1 MTFAEA
7 QDAIYVDFECLATKP
22 PHPALLGVLVG
33 FRDEHF
39 EQIITDDRLAPA
51 RVASTT
57 LQVATA
63 FVAAGEVVDR
73 ANAENRRIVGWSLFD
88 RDRLIEASPA
98 LKADINARYVN
109 ALQIARPW
117 RARLHPK
124 VAMEREDRFAPRH
137 TLDKYADL
145 AGYPDAARLRDAAP
159 ADWIRHTLRQLES
172 TKGRYRRTTKETKRD
187 WHTLLEYNRHDCL
200 ALRHIVL
207 RATSTDFECWQ
218 AYEATLCVDDGGRR
232 VCSKATS
239 RSSKLDALLRRHG
252 ADQWAFLTRVEPRLC
267 LPPAQRKRHEAAR
280 TRESTHRY
288 GYTLLRGKGVGKD
301 PEWPAEET
309 FLVLGMPRTRSGHD
323 GSTLRSARN
332 CCRTPR
338 QSRPPGAMQHRRT
351 RSPRTRDVDEVTRV
365 GVSREYGLTH
375 SGGSAIGRL
384 EFWQR

>member
-207 RATSTDFECWQ
+207 RATRELECWR
-218 AYEATLCVDDGGRR
+218 AYETTRFCVEDGARR
-232 VCSKATS
+232 VCFMAGS

-252 ADQWAFLTRVEPRLC
+252 ADHWAFLTAWNPGSVSLPRN
-267 LPPAQRKRHEAAR
+267 ANDTRQRELENQLAAD
-280 TRESTHRY
+280 

-301 PEWPAEET
+301 PEWPAEDSV
-309 FLVLGMPRTRSGHD
+309 LVLGIPRRQAVTMGRRFGQLAIVAGRR
-323 GSTLRSARN
+323 GSP
-332 CCRTPR
+332 PR
-338 QSRPPGAMQHRRT
+338 LVPCGTAGPGR
-351 RSPRTRDVDEVTRV
+351 
-365 GVSREYGLTH
+365 GVHAT
-375 SGGSAIGRL
+375 
-384 EFWQR
+384 